1 MPVSLQ
7 NHVADICKQQI
18 CSVEALYVFID
29 QHAATGTIFINI
41 SKLIHG
47 MGFAIQ

>member
-1 MPVSLQ
+1 M

-29 QHAATGTIFINI
+29 QHAATDIMFINI
-41 SKLIHG
+41 NKLTHG
-47 MGFAIQ
+47 MGFANK